1 MGTSATFGPSNLEP
15 ETRRP
20 RTRRSLLPAV
30 VLLLLA
36 ACADPVPPGTGGP
49 DPATTRLDV
58 YETVVRHLA
67 GQESFAWNE
76 VVIVRSIC
84 ANAGEPVEH
93 TDCEEGF
100 ATQDESA
107 LLGRLVDLAPTVRF
121 VDDPTPMF
129 DDGWMQGEPDA
140 IVMWLGP
147 SRRKA
152 MRSASPVVS
161 GAVACAAPVRPGC
174 SANGPTAGR

>member
-1 MGTSATFGPSNLEP
+1 M
-15 ETRRP
+15 RRP
-20 RTRRSLLPAV
+20 LLPAV
-30 VLLLLA
+30 VLFLLA
-36 ACADPVPPGTGGP
+36 ACADPMPPGAGGP
-49 DPATTRLDV
+49 DADTTRLDV

-67 GQESFAWNE
+67 GQEPFEWNE

-84 ANAGEPVEH
+84 ANAGEPAEH
-93 TDCEEGF
+93 TDCTEEF

-129 DDGWMQGEPDA
+129 DDDWMQGEPAA

-147 SRRKA
+147 IEEKGDEVHVGGSFGCGGLCG
-152 MRSASPVVS
+152 S
-161 GAVACAAPVRPGC
+161 GTTWVLHERAEGWKVTGSVGGTWIA
-174 SANGPTAGR
+174 

>member
-1 MGTSATFGPSNLEP
+1 M
-15 ETRRP
+15 
-20 RTRRSLLPAV
+20 RRSLLPAV

-147 SRRKA
+147 IEEKGDEVRVAGSFGCGGLCG
-152 MRSASPVVS
+152 S
-161 GAVACAAPVRPGC
+161 GTTWVLRERADGWKVTGSVGGVWIA
-174 SANGPTAGR
+174 